1 LWSSSLQICGETRTH
16 IVTAVVTCYPTFTTV
31 CLKFCNL
38 CFLFLLEPLL
48 CLCFEADL
56 WSSSSLQICGETRT
70 HIVTAVVTNMQKFAV
85 LIVESTIV
93 GKVSAVIMYIGKSFD
108 NNGPVTDILS
118 TFYGACLVQCV
129 NFMLRIFTVWGF
141 TL

>member
-1 LWSSSLQICGETRTH
+1 
-16 IVTAVVTCYPTFTTV
+16 
-31 CLKFCNL
+31 
-38 CFLFLLEPLL
+38 
-48 CLCFEADL
+48 
-56 WSSSSLQICGETRT
+56 
-70 HIVTAVVTNMQKFAV
+70 MQKFAV

-141 TL
+141 TLWLNILFIAKM